1 MPVQWGLRGVSRC
14 GLGTVARCCS
24 QWSFFCG
31 VVVVVKS
38 VIFAGKSGNSTFDY
52 GPVLGV

>member
-31 VVVVVKS
+31 VVVVVKA